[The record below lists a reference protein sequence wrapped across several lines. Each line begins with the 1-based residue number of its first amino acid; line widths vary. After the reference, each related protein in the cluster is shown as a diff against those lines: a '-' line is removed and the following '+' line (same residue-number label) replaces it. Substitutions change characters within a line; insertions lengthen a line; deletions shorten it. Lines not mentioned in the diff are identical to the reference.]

1 MKRSTVIIGAVF
13 IDVVMAVA
21 LLPWGDHGRIET
33 TDFVNFYA
41 AATIVREGHGAGL
54 YQAAIETPIVQS
66 ILRRNVTDYF
76 VHPPFEAAA
85 LAPLSYLSVEHAF
98 VVWTLFNLTLLS
110 LLPLV
115 FGEFTQLVSRK
126 PYTGLL
132 GLVFPPALI
141 ALTLGQDSIIVL
153 FTLSVA
159 FLLYSKTKLFTS
171 GMIMALASV
180 KFQYVLT
187 LALLFLLAR
196 KFRLVSGLLLG
207 CVLLTLVSAI
217 VTGPQGLVGYFR
229 FLRDFDL
236 HGGYGSIHPDL
247 MVNLRGFL
255 AGTGWADNVRLYSMV
270 GSLVLIVV
278 GFTCSR
284 WVHTAE
290 SEVILFSLFVTIA
303 VAASP
308 HTHFADATIL
318 LLPMVLSM
326 DRILRGPA
334 MRLPEKLIAA
344 SCVLLFVEPVFLMV
358 MGGHY
363 WWNSRIYLMFPVI
376 VFFLGALVFQLYCE
390 RVGLSSSAA

>member
-159 FLLYSKTKLFTS
+159 FLLYSKT
-171 GMIMALASV
+171 
-180 KFQYVLT
+180 
-187 LALLFLLAR
+187 
-196 KFRLVSGLLLG
+196 
-207 CVLLTLVSAI
+207 
-217 VTGPQGLVGYFR
+217 
-229 FLRDFDL
+229 
-236 HGGYGSIHPDL
+236 
-247 MVNLRGFL
+247 
-255 AGTGWADNVRLYSMV
+255 
-270 GSLVLIVV
+270 
-278 GFTCSR
+278 
-284 WVHTAE
+284 
-290 SEVILFSLFVTIA
+290 
-303 VAASP
+303 
-308 HTHFADATIL
+308 
-318 LLPMVLSM
+318 
-326 DRILRGPA
+326 
-334 MRLPEKLIAA
+334 
-344 SCVLLFVEPVFLMV
+344 
-358 MGGHY
+358 
-363 WWNSRIYLMFPVI
+363 
-376 VFFLGALVFQLYCE
+376 
-390 RVGLSSSAA
+390 